1 MDEARQALWQ
11 QADAVFGQLLELA
24 PDQRGAA
31 LVAMAIEPDLRARVR
46 RLLDAYAEGEGPL
59 DHPGA
64 LPLPAEVPNALAGR
78 RLGRW
83 RLEDEIGRGG
93 MSVVYRA
100 HAVEGPE
107 GQDAAVKVL
116 TLGALADGGRDRFL
130 REQQALLRLRHPCI
144 VDLYDAGIA
153 EDGTP
158 WLAMARVGGER
169 IDAWCSAH
177 RLDVRGRVALVL
189 QVCDAVASAHR
200 SLVIH
205 RDIKPS
211 NVLVDGDGYPRLLD
225 FGIARLVDA
234 QDAAEPRTSTALRA
248 LTPEYAAP
256 EQFAGER
263 ATTAMDV
270 YGLGALLYRLLTG
283 QPPRR
288 SGAGVDEPTLAP
300 SKALSRLGAEAAA
313 GAPERRWSRHLRGDL
328 DTIVMKALAVD
339 PRQRYPDVVALM
351 DDLRRWQQRRPIR
364 ARAPGAWYRAGRFVA
379 RNRFAT
385 AASAVLV
392 LVVAGGVAATLWQ
405 AGHARREAER
415 AVAVKEFL
423 VGILESG
430 DPVQTGGRDP
440 PASELLREGA
450 ARISTELADRPALR
464 AELMLVI
471 GRSQLA
477 RAALDDA
484 VLTLDQAVA
493 LVDAGAVSDP
503 AMQASILS
511 ERGMADY
518 ELGRYEA
525 SVRLLERARA
535 LLASA
540 RDADPA
546 QLDLVRARLADM
558 LLMNQRIDDALEV
571 AGDLVAQL
579 RAEGRT
585 DSDSYAYALRV
596 VGAANTA
603 ASRHAE
609 AIDWLEQ
616 AAASERDEVALAAV
630 ENDLGIA
637 YHDAGRIDDAER
649 TFAKA
654 FALQQR
660 IYGAVHPTTMATA
673 GNIATIHLQQGQAQ
687 AAASEFA
694 RLDRLYRERF
704 GDSPHPDT
712 VQNLGWQA
720 LAHYRGGDTAAA
732 GEVAESAWGMGRGLA
747 TADASG
753 VAWVPMLAGL
763 LRFERGQPDP
773 EGLLGRV
780 ELACEDLDRQRA
792 LARWTCIARAWRAAA
807 AVGGACKVPGA
818 KPPPDAAALEP
829 VERRWWAAWW
839 ALQARCGKD
848 ASAAASAGAQFASL
862 QGNGSPFPPWL
873 AAALPPPEPSPAP

>member
-11 QADAVFGQLLELA
+11 QADAIFGQLLELA
-24 PDQRGAA
+24 PDRREAA
-31 LVAMAIEPDLRARVR
+31 LAAMAIDPGLRARVR
-46 RLLDAYAEGEGPL
+46 RLLAAYDDGEGLL
-59 DHPGA
+59 DHPEA
-64 LPLPAEVPNALAGR
+64 LPLPAAAPNALAGR

-100 HAVEGPE
+100 RAVEGPE

-116 TLGALADGGRDRFL
+116 TLGALAEGGRERFL

-153 EDGTP
+153 DDGTP
-158 WLAMARVGGER
+158 WLAMARVRGER
-169 IDAWCSAH
+169 IDAWCSAR
-177 RLDVRGRVALVL
+177 RLGVHDRVGLVL

-225 FGIARLVDA
+225 FGIARLADVEDGVA
-234 QDAAEPRTSTALRA
+234 PRTSTALRA

-283 QPPRR
+283 VPPRR
-288 SGAGVDEPTLAP
+288 SGAGAGEPTLAP
-300 SKALSRLGAEAAA
+300 SKALSRLGEEAVA

-339 PRQRYPDVVALM
+339 PRQRYPDVVGLM
-351 DDLRRWQQRRPIR
+351 DDLRRWQQRRPIH

-392 LVVAGGVAATLWQ
+392 LAVAGGVAATLWQ
-405 AGHARREAER
+405 AGHARREAAR

-430 DPVQTGGRDP
+430 DPAQTGGRDP

-464 AELMLVI
+464 AELLLVI
-471 GRSQLA
+471 GRSQLSRAMLADAA
-477 RAALDDA
+477 R
-484 VLTLDQAVA
+484 TLDQALA
-493 LVDAGAVSDP
+493 LFDAGALADP
-503 AMQASILS
+503 PLQADILS
-511 ERGMADY
+511 QRAMVAY
-518 ELGRYEA
+518 EQGRHEA
-525 SVRLLERARA
+525 SVQLLERAVA
-535 LLASA
+535 LLDANPG
-540 RDADPA
+540 ADPA
-546 QLDLVRARLADM
+546 QSARIRVQLADM
-558 LLMNQRIDDALEV
+558 LVVNGRSEEAIAI
-571 AGDLVAQL
+571 AGAVVERMRRDGPADHAHL
-579 RAEGRT
+579 G
-585 DSDSYAYALRV
+585 YALRMM
-596 VGAANTA
+596 GAATNA
-603 ASRHAE
+603 AGRPDE

-616 AAASERDEVALAAV
+616 AVASERDEVALAAV

-637 YHDAGRIDDAER
+637 YHDAGRIEDAER

-660 IYGAVHPTTMATA
+660 IYGAAHPTTMATA
-673 GNIATIHLQQGQAQ
+673 GNVATIHLQQGRAQ
-687 AAASEFA
+687 AAAAEFA

-704 GDSPHPDT
+704 GDRPHPDT

-720 LAHYRGGDTAAA
+720 LAHYRAGDTAVA
-732 GEVAESAWGMGRGLA
+732 GEVAESAFGMGRALA
-747 TADASG
+747 PADASG

-773 EGLLGRV
+773 DGLLGRV
-780 ELACEDLDRQRA
+780 ELPCEDLHRQRG
-792 LARWTCIARAWRAAA
+792 LARWTCIARAWHAAAAGGACTVPGAEPPADPVALEPIERRWWTAWWALSARCEGAAVVPRAAA
-807 AVGGACKVPGA
+807 AIA
-818 KPPPDAAALEP
+818 
-829 VERRWWAAWW
+829 
-839 ALQARCGKD
+839 ALQATDGH
-848 ASAAASAGAQFASL
+848 ALPA
-862 QGNGSPFPPWL
+862 WL
-873 AAALPPPEPSPAP
+873 AGALPPHAAAGP